1 MRAIEMVSCKNC
13 KPGCRKKI
21 EIKNNEYLHYIGNGQ
36 WNKVC
41 KCGCIIPKPKMKLEM
56 VK

>member
-1 MRAIEMVSCKNC
+1 MVSCKNC